1 MSDLDGYAPV
11 RRVHDA
17 LCEVDGSLPEFG
29 GHAFEGV
36 FQPAMALLSTR
47 RSEPREAGDA
57 GHWPVHRGDLEDW
70 SLHLLDRMGRWPTV
84 PAAAFAER
92 GFQSTKEDAPRLR
105 QTSVPSP
112 PFTVPIRE
120 GADVRPFEALPPRL
134 HLDGTGVQGRLRG
147 VDDFARVGV
156 LIRQTARY
164 PIAAL
169 ADGVAFRNS
178 VLAGYPFEGWPVGA
192 LLAYLNA
199 WPLRWLHYMRHRD
212 ARQGMPQVKISHL
225 RSLPAPPLLAEDAS
239 ALDTLGR
246 KLGVRNE
253 GIDDFEQRDLD
264 ALVGRILGMCSNELD
279 RIEQW
284 RKEKGFR

>member
-1 MSDLDGYAPV
+1 
-11 RRVHDA
+11 
-17 LCEVDGSLPEFG
+17 
-29 GHAFEGV
+29 
-36 FQPAMALLSTR
+36 
-47 RSEPREAGDA
+47 
-57 GHWPVHRGDLEDW
+57 
-70 SLHLLDRMGRWPTV
+70 
-84 PAAAFAER
+84 
-92 GFQSTKEDAPRLR
+92 
-105 QTSVPSP
+105 
-112 PFTVPIRE
+112 
-120 GADVRPFEALPPRL
+120 
-134 HLDGTGVQGRLRG
+134 
-147 VDDFARVGV
+147 
-156 LIRQTARY
+156 
-164 PIAAL
+164 
-169 ADGVAFRNS
+169 VAFRNS